1 MISELD
7 GSMDRLRSEAARLR
21 DAGVFGRS
29 VPLTRLFDFLLD
41 RSLAGLS
48 PKEIEIAQEVFDK
61 SADFDMGTDASVRV
75 YIHRLRRRL
84 EEHYRAAP
92 EGGDRLFV
100 PRGEYRLSVAAADTV
115 PVVEDDPIEAVPVEP
130 VPDPPKRQRRPMW
143 LAALALLL
151 LANIGAWLWFSG
163 IGRPS
168 RPAQV
173 AATPLWAPLA
183 HSDRPTVIVLGDYYI
198 FGEAP
203 QTVEVTRL
211 VREFSINSREDL
223 DQYLMQHPDEMGR
236 YVNLDLHYLP
246 VGTAAALAAVLP
258 VVEQVGGKRPVR
270 TRIVTMSQLTPD
282 LLKGADIVYVGYL
295 SGLGLLR
302 DAVFDVSNFSVGT
315 SYDELID
322 NRTGRRYRSDFSEV
336 EGGRTPHRDY
346 GYVAS
351 LPGPAGNHILIIA
364 GTRDAALT
372 QMAESA
378 VNPDQIAQIGQRTG
392 DAESVEALYEV
403 RTLGNTNFA
412 GRLVQASRLRSG
424 PGGRESR
431 SFPDVLPTER

>member
-1 MISELD
+1 ME
-7 GSMDRLRSEAARLR
+7 RLRSEATRLR
-21 DAGVFGRS
+21 EAGVFGRS

-41 RSLAGLS
+41 RSLSGQS

-61 SADFDMGTDASVRV
+61 SVDFDMGTDASVRV

-84 EEHYRAAP
+84 EDHYRAAP
-92 EGGDRLFV
+92 DGGDRLFV
-100 PRGEYRLSVAAADTV
+100 PRGEYRLAVAAADTV
-115 PVVEDDPIEAVPVEP
+115 PPIEDDAVEPLPAAVP
-130 VPDPPKRQRRPMW
+130 PPAEESAPPRRLDRRLW
-143 LAALALLL
+143 LAALLVLLL
-151 LANIGAWLWFSG
+151 VNLGAWLWFFG
-163 IGRPS
+163 PGRS
-168 RPAQV
+168 DRPTQLARS
-173 AATPLWAPLA
+173 ALWAPLA
-183 HSDRPTVIVLGDYYI
+183 RSDRPTVIVLGDYYI

-203 QTVEVTRL
+203 QSIEVTRL

-236 YVNLDLHYLP
+236 FIDLDLHYLP

-258 VVEQVGGKRPVR
+258 VVEQVGGGRPVR

-302 DAVFDVSNFSVGT
+302 DAVFDVSNFSVGS
-315 SYDELID
+315 SYDELVD
-322 NRTGRRYRSDFSEV
+322 NRTGRRFQSDFSEI

-351 LPGPAGNHILIIA
+351 LPGPAGNRILVIA

-378 VNPDQIAQIGQRTG
+378 VNLDQIAQIAKRTSG
-392 DAESVEALYEV
+392 AESIEALYEV

-412 GRLVQASRLRSG
+412 GRLVLASRLRG
-424 PGGRESR
+424 TPAAKEPR
-431 SFPDVLPTER
+431 SYPDVLPKEQ

>member
-1 MISELD
+1 
-7 GSMDRLRSEAARLR
+7 MDRLRNEAARLR

-41 RSLAGLS
+41 RSLSGLS

-84 EEHYRAAP
+84 EDHYRAAP
-92 EGGDRLFV
+92 DSGDRLFV
-100 PRGEYRLSVAAADTV
+100 PRGEYRLAVAAADTV
-115 PVVEDDPIEAVPVEP
+115 PPIEDDAADPLAPIPSEPAEAA
-130 VPDPPKRQRRPMW
+130 PPPRQTGRRFW
-143 LAALALLL
+143 LAALLLL
-151 LANIGAWLWFSG
+151 LLVNLGAWLWFSG
-163 IGRPS
+163 IGRAD
-168 RPAQV
+168 RPAQL
-173 AATPLWAPLA
+173 ARSTLWAPLA
-183 HSDRPTVIVLGDYYI
+183 RSDRPTVIVLGDYYI

-203 QTVEVTRL
+203 QSIEVTRL

-236 YVNLDLHYLP
+236 FVNLDLHYLP

-258 VVEQVGGKRPVR
+258 VVEKVGGGRPVR

-302 DAVFDVSNFSVGT
+302 DAVFDVSNFSVGS

-322 NRTGRRYRSDFSEV
+322 NRTGKHYQSDYSEV

-351 LPGPAGNHILIIA
+351 LPGPAGNRILVIA

-378 VNPDQIAQIGQRTG
+378 VNPDQIAQIVKRTG
-392 DAESVEALYEV
+392 AAESIEALYEV

-412 GRLVQASRLRSG
+412 GRLVQASALRST
-424 PGGRESR
+424 PGGKEPR
-431 SFPDVLPTER
+431 SYPDVLPKER

>member
-1 MISELD
+1 
-7 GSMDRLRSEAARLR
+7 MDRLRSEAARLR

-41 RSLAGLS
+41 RSLSGQS

-84 EEHYRAAP
+84 EDHYRALP
-92 EGGDRLFV
+92 DGGDRLFV
-100 PRGEYRLSVAAADTV
+100 PRGEYRLGVAAADTV
-115 PVVEDDPIEAVPVEP
+115 PPVEDEPPETLPTIAPEVIEAVP
-130 VPDPPKRQRRPMW
+130 PPRQLHRRWW

-151 LANIGAWLWFSG
+151 LVNAAGWWWFTEAGGAG
-163 IGRPS
+163 

-173 AATPLWAPLA
+173 ARTELWAPLA
-183 HSDRPTVIVLGDYYI
+183 RSDRPTVIVLGDYYI

-203 QTVEVTRL
+203 QSIEVTRL

-236 YVNLDLHYLP
+236 LVNLDLHYLP

-302 DAVFDVSNFSVGT
+302 DAVFDVSNLSVGS

-322 NRTGRRYRSDFSEV
+322 NRTGKHYQSDFSEI

-351 LPGPAGNHILIIA
+351 LPGPAGNRILVIA
-364 GTRDAALT
+364 GTRDAALA
-372 QMAESA
+372 QMAETA
-378 VNPDQIAQIGQRTG
+378 VNPDQIAQIGKRAG
-392 DAESVEALYEV
+392 GGEAIEALYEV
-403 RTLGNTNFA
+403 RTLGNTNFG
-412 GRLVQASRLRSG
+412 GRLVLASRLRTT
-424 PGGRESR
+424 PGTKEPR
-431 SFPDVLPTER
+431 SYPDVLPKER

>member
-1 MISELD
+1 ME
-7 GSMDRLRSEAARLR
+7 RLRSEAARLR

-29 VPLTRLFDFLLD
+29 VPLTRLFDFLLE
-41 RSLAGLS
+41 RSLSGQS
-48 PKEIEIAQEVFDK
+48 PKEIEIAHEVFDK

-84 EEHYRAAP
+84 EDHYRAAP

-100 PRGEYRLSVAAADTV
+100 PRGEYRLGVAAADTV
-115 PVVEDDPIEAVPVEP
+115 PPVEDELVEP
-130 VPDPPKRQRRPMW
+130 LPAVTPAPTPPARRGRRLW
-143 LAALALLL
+143 LAALALLVL
-151 LANIGAWLWFSG
+151 VNVGGWLWYAG
-163 IGRPS
+163 VLRPD

-173 AATPLWAPLA
+173 ARTSLWAPLA
-183 HSDRPTVIVLGDYYI
+183 RSDRPTVIVVGDYYI

-203 QTVEVTRL
+203 QEIEVTRL

-223 DQYLMQHPDEMGR
+223 DQYLMQHPDQMGR
-236 YVNLDLHYLP
+236 LVNLDLHYLP

-258 VVEQVGGKRPVR
+258 VVEKVGGDRPVR

-302 DAVFDVSNFSVGT
+302 DAVFDVSNFSVGS
-315 SYDELID
+315 SYDELIETQ
-322 NRTGRRYRSDFSEV
+322 TGRRFRSDFSEI

-351 LPGPAGNHILIIA
+351 LPGPAGNRILVIA

-378 VNPDQIAQIGQRTG
+378 VNPEQIAQIAERTG
-392 DAESVEALYEV
+392 DAEAVEALYEV

-412 GRLVQASRLRSG
+412 GRLVRALRLRAG
-424 PGGRESR
+424 PSAKETR
-431 SFPDVLPTER
+431 SYPDVLPRER